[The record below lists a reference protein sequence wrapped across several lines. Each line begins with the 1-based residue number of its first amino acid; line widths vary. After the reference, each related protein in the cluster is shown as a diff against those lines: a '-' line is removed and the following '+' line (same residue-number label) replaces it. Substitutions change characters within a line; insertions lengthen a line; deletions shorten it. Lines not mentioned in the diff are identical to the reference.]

1 MEIIVTNQSPKNDVD
16 VPPSLMELFQ
26 KYTLKKYGEEFP
38 PFTHQAEVFRQI
50 DANREVFLV
59 AGTAAGKTLAVAVPL
74 FKKLQSGCIRKVLLM
89 YPTIALMN
97 DQRQVMDSLGKITGV
112 KIGQLQG
119 GLSHS
124 QLIDNLNQQVILATP
139 DAVYWFFQ
147 KNVKYTGM
155 LLYGLAL
162 IDEWVFDEAHL
173 FNGLMLQNLRH
184 LKERITH
191 LAQII
196 ERQPR
201 WHILTATPTQE
212 LRTLTG
218 GNRID
223 GASKC
228 GNVQVNFLPPPLDY
242 KERDAVLH
250 QTVEKNLKIGNRKIL
265 VVLNS
270 ASGAHHL
277 YNQVKDRPPTLTPE
291 QWLHVGH
298 LTWRELSAWFQEN
311 RLNTAVA
318 ALEAW
323 MECEIPFTL
332 AELPENKNVPLPT
345 DKLMS
350 TLTRFLEANI
360 RQIAGLGYE
369 AQRQGKPLVD
379 FIHKRLANLGKA
391 HRLIWRAVV
400 GRIDRGDSAAEIKAK
415 LYRWVEEISDQLDNQ
430 WGTNIE
436 DSPPDFH
443 QLQSD
448 LRETQLGTDLS
459 QFTCRYLVEQIA
471 VKPEDVDGAKPK
483 GEGLEKRHVYF
494 RWLSWNWIISDADL
508 RIEIQEKLKFAI
520 AEGQL
525 QPKSN
530 YITTWQDKDITT
542 ILYSGKMS
550 KHNREGLV
558 ELFGKLEEAILI
570 STPSVEVGVD
580 FDADTLITEECD
592 GNGFLQR
599 FGRVGRSGE
608 AGQVGR
614 VSVLLRNQRCIP
626 RLREQPSEIPRD
638 EFSRFIVNPDEP
650 ANLDISLFTARVY
663 VPDSPLV
670 SAIHHQINDQIGAI
684 GANLNSKMFPSD
696 TNVSQLADAMKNA
709 DMPFRY
715 GLRGTLPEITF
726 YGEVGSDPFY
736 VLSRIEN
743 EKLSLPNSPFEVAVA
758 KVGYNKFIYRPNKW
772 DISVDLD
779 RTIESSEFL
788 LYWLE
793 AQWHIVSG
801 TGIVEDFIKSMSY
814 QYSKQVKPARQLWRE
829 KPDRAKELIENLRSK
844 PPFDLLAQLG
854 KAVLLDGKLILG
866 QGPVFLWRTSKD
878 GTGAPRRVETAIEE
892 PIILPD
898 QMWLA
903 MRCNKDDARVQL
915 QELGLDNLEELHVDN
930 KGEYIV
936 LIERLVGACLYA
948 YRRLT
953 DVG

>member
-1 MEIIVTNQSPKNDVD
+1 MEIIVTNQPPESDAN
-16 VPPSLMELFQ
+16 VPPPLMELFQ

-38 PFTHQAEVFRQI
+38 PFTHQAEVFRQV
-50 DANREVFLV
+50 DAGKEVFLV

-74 FKKLQSGCIRKVLLM
+74 FKKLQNGCIRKVLLM

-97 DQRQVMDSLGKITGV
+97 DQRQVMDGLGEITGV
-112 KIGQLQG
+112 TIGQLQG
-119 GLSHS
+119 GMSHS
-124 QLIDNLNQQVILATP
+124 QLIDNLNRQVILATP
-139 DAVYWFFQ
+139 DAIYWFFQ

-162 IDEWVFDEAHL
+162 IDEWVLDEAHL

-184 LKERITH
+184 FKERITH

-196 ERQPR
+196 ERKPR

-212 LRTLTG
+212 LRALT
-218 GNRID
+218 D
-223 GASKC
+223 GEQINGVSKC
-228 GNVQVNFLPPPLDY
+228 GNIQVNFLCPPLEYD
-242 KERDAVLH
+242 ERDMLLRQAVEESL
-250 QTVEKNLKIGNRKIL
+250 TAGKRKIL

-277 YNQVKDRPPTLTPE
+277 YNQVKDHPPTLTPE

-298 LTWRELSAWFQEN
+298 LTWRELSTWFQEN
-311 RLNTAVA
+311 GLNTAVA

-323 MECEIPFTL
+323 MEREIPCTI
-332 AELPENKNVPLPT
+332 AELPENEPVPLPT

-350 TLTRFLEANI
+350 ALTRFLEGNI
-360 RQIAGLGYE
+360 RQIVGLGYE
-369 AQRQGKPLVD
+369 AQRQERPLID
-379 FIHKRLANLGKA
+379 FISQRLANFGKT
-391 HRLIWRAVV
+391 HRLIWQAVV
-400 GRIDRGDSAAEIKAK
+400 DRIDEGDSAEEVKSK
-415 LYRWVEEISDQLDNQ
+415 LYRWVEEISDQLDAQ
-430 WGTNIE
+430 WGTELE
-436 DSPPDFH
+436 DCPPDFR
-443 QLQSD
+443 QLYSD
-448 LRETQLGTDLS
+448 LMETQLGIDLS
-459 QFTCRYLVEQIA
+459 KCVHQYLVEQIV
-471 VKPEDVDGAKPK
+471 VKPEDVGGAKPR
-483 GEGLEKRHVYF
+483 GGRFEERRFYF
-494 RWLSWNWIISDADL
+494 RWLSWNWIISDTDL
-508 RIEIQEKLKFAI
+508 RTEIQEKLKSAI
-520 AEGQL
+520 ADGQL
-525 QPKSN
+525 QPKAN
-530 YITTWQDKDITT
+530 YITTWQDRDITT

-550 KHNREGLV
+550 KHNRDGLV
-558 ELFGKLEEAILI
+558 ELFGKLEKAILI
-570 STPSVEVGVD
+570 STPAVEVGVD

-608 AGQVGR
+608 VGQ

-626 RLREQPSEIPRD
+626 RLHEQSPEMPRD
-638 EFSRFIVNPDEP
+638 EFSRFIVNPDKP
-650 ANLDISLFTARVY
+650 ANPDISLFPARVY

-684 GANLNSKMFPSD
+684 GANLNSKMFPS
-696 TNVSQLADAMKNA
+696 NASISQLADAMKNA
-709 DMPFRY
+709 DVPFRY

-743 EKLSLPNSPFEVAVA
+743 EKLWLTESPFEAAVA
-758 KVGYNKFIYRPNKW
+758 KVGYNEFIYRRNNW

-793 AQWHIVSG
+793 DQWHIASG
-801 TGIVEDFIKSMSY
+801 IGIVEDLIKSTSH

-829 KPDRAKELIENLRSK
+829 KPDRAKELIESLNPK
-844 PPFDLLAQLG
+844 PPFDLLARLG
-854 KAVLLDGKLILG
+854 KTVLLDGKLLLG
-866 QGPVFLWRTSKD
+866 QGTVFLWRTGKE
-878 GTGAPRRVETAIEE
+878 GTGTPDRVATVMGE

-898 QMWLA
+898 QMWLV
-903 MRCNKDDARVQL
+903 MRCNKDDARIQL
-915 QELGLDNLEELHVDN
+915 QELGLYDLEELHIDD

-953 DVG
+953 NVG

>member
-1 MEIIVTNQSPKNDVD
+1 MEIIVTNQSPENDAN
-16 VPPSLMELFQ
+16 VPLPLMELFQ
-26 KYTLKKYGEEFP
+26 NYTLKKYGEEFP

-50 DANREVFLV
+50 DADKEVFLV

-74 FKKLQSGCIRKVLLM
+74 FKKLQNGYIRKVLLM

-97 DQRQVMDSLGKITGV
+97 DQRQVMDGLGEITGV

-119 GLSHS
+119 GMSHS

-139 DAVYWFFQ
+139 DAIYWFFQ

-162 IDEWVFDEAHL
+162 IDEWVLDEAHL

-184 LKERITH
+184 FKERITH

-196 ERQPR
+196 ERKPR

-212 LRTLTG
+212 LRALT
-218 GNRID
+218 D
-223 GASKC
+223 GEQINGVSKC
-228 GNVQVNFLPPPLDY
+228 GNIQVNFLCPPLEYD
-242 KERDAVLH
+242 ERDMLLRQAVEESL
-250 QTVEKNLKIGNRKIL
+250 TAGKRKIL

-298 LTWRELSAWFQEN
+298 LTWSELSAWFQEN
-311 RLNTAVA
+311 GLNTAVA

-323 MECEIPFTL
+323 MEHEISFTI
-332 AELPENKNVPLPT
+332 AELPENETVPLPT

-350 TLTRFLEANI
+350 TLTRFLENNI

-369 AQRQGKPLVD
+369 AQRQNQPVVD
-379 FIHKRLANLGKA
+379 SISTRLNNFGRA
-391 HRLIWRAVV
+391 HRLIWQAVI
-400 GRIDRGDSAAEIKAK
+400 GRINGGDSAAEVRSK
-415 LYRWVEEISDQLDNQ
+415 LYRWVEEISDQLDAQ
-430 WGTNIE
+430 WGTNLE
-436 DSPPDFH
+436 DCPPDFR

-448 LRETQLGTDLS
+448 LTSAQLGFDLS
-459 QFTCRYLVEQIA
+459 QFASRYLAEQTV
-471 VKPEDVDGAKPK
+471 VKSEDVDGAKPR
-483 GEGLEKRHVYF
+483 GGNFEERRVYF
-494 RWLSWNWIISDADL
+494 RWLSWNWIISDTDL
-508 RIEIQEKLKFAI
+508 RTEIQEKLKSAI
-520 AEGQL
+520 AAKQL
-525 QPKSN
+525 RPESS
-530 YITTWQDKDITT
+530 YIATWKDKDITT

-550 KHNREGLV
+550 KHNRDGLV

-570 STPSVEVGVD
+570 STPAVEVGVD

-599 FGRVGRSGE
+599 FGRVGRSGGV
-608 AGQVGR
+608 GQVT
-614 VSVLLRNQRCIP
+614 VLLRNQRCLP
-626 RLREQPSEIPRD
+626 RLREQSPEMPRD

-650 ANLDISLFTARVY
+650 ANPDISLFPARVY

-684 GANLNSKMFPSD
+684 GASLNSKMFPS
-696 TNVSQLADAMKNA
+696 NASISQLADAMKNA
-709 DMPFRY
+709 DVPFRY

-736 VLSRIEN
+736 VLRRIEN
-743 EKLSLPNSPFEVAVA
+743 EMLCPADSPFEAAIA
-758 KVGYNKFIYRPNKW
+758 KVGYNEFIYRRNKW

-793 AQWHIVSG
+793 DQWHIASG
-801 TGIVEDFIKSMSY
+801 TGIVENFITSMSY
-814 QYSKQVKPARQLWRE
+814 QYSKKVKPARQLWRE
-829 KPDRAKELIENLRSK
+829 KPDRAKELIESLSPE
-844 PPFDLLAQLG
+844 PPFDLLAKLG

-866 QGPVFLWRTSKD
+866 QGPVFLWRTSRD
-878 GTGAPRRVETAIEE
+878 GTGTPGLVETAMGE

-903 MRCNKDDARVQL
+903 VRCNKDDARSQL
-915 QELGLDNLEELHVDN
+915 QALGLYDLEELHVDEN
-930 KGEYIV
+930 GEHIV

-948 YRRLT
+948 YRRLMN
-953 DVG
+953 VG

>member
-1 MEIIVTNQSPKNDVD
+1 MEIIVTNQPPEIDVN
-16 VPPSLMELFQ
+16 VPIPLMELFQ

-38 PFTHQAEVFRQI
+38 PFTHQAEVFRQVYE
-50 DANREVFLV
+50 DREVFLV

-74 FKKLQSGCIRKVLLM
+74 FQKLQNGGIRKVLLM

-97 DQRQVMDSLGKITGV
+97 DQRQVMDGLGEITGV
-112 KIGQLQG
+112 TIGQLQG
-119 GLSHS
+119 GMSHS
-124 QLIDNLNQQVILATP
+124 QLIDNLNRQIILATP
-139 DAVYWFFQ
+139 DAIYWFFQ

-212 LRTLTG
+212 LRALTH

-228 GNVQVNFLPPPLDY
+228 GNIQVNFLSPPLEYD
-242 KERDAVLH
+242 ERDMLLRQAVEESL
-250 QTVEKNLKIGNRKIL
+250 TTGKRKIL

-270 ASGAHHL
+270 ANGAHHL
-277 YNQVKDRPPTLTPE
+277 YNQVKDGSPTLTPE

-311 RLNTAVA
+311 RLNAAVV

-323 MECEIPFTL
+323 MEREISFTI
-332 AELPENKNVPLPT
+332 AELPENETVPLPT

-350 TLTRFLEANI
+350 TLTRFLESNI

-369 AQRQGKPLVD
+369 AQRQNQPVVD
-379 FIHKRLANLGKA
+379 FISTRLNNFGRAHKLV
-391 HRLIWRAVV
+391 WQAVIE
-400 GRIDRGDSAAEIKAK
+400 RIDDRDSAAEVKDK
-415 LYRWVEEISDQLDNQ
+415 LYRWIEGVSDQLDNQ
-430 WGTNIE
+430 WGTNLE
-436 DSPPDFH
+436 DCPPDFR

-448 LRETQLGTDLS
+448 LRGTQLGFDLS
-459 QFTCRYLVEQIA
+459 QFASRYLAEQTFI
-471 VKPEDVDGAKPK
+471 KPEDVEGAKPR
-483 GEGLEKRHVYF
+483 GGDFEERRVYF
-494 RWLSWNWIISDADL
+494 RWLSWNWIISDTNL
-508 RIEIQEKLKFAI
+508 RTEIQEKLKFAI
-520 AEGQL
+520 AMGQL

-530 YITTWQDKDITT
+530 YIAIWQDRGIPT

-550 KHNREGLV
+550 KHNRDGLV

-570 STPSVEVGVD
+570 STPAVEVGVD

-599 FGRVGRSGE
+599 FGRVGRSGGV
-608 AGQVGR
+608 GQ

-626 RLREQPSEIPRD
+626 RLREQLPEMPRD

-650 ANLDISLFTARVY
+650 ANPDISLFPARVY
-663 VPDSPLV
+663 VPNSPLV
-670 SAIHHQINDQIGAI
+670 SAIHHQINDQIGVI
-684 GANLNSKMFPSD
+684 GENLNSKMFSAD

-709 DMPFRY
+709 DVPFRY

-736 VLSRIEN
+736 VLSRIQN
-743 EKLSLPNSPFEVAVA
+743 EKLWPPNSPFEAAIA
-758 KVGYNKFIYRPNKW
+758 KVGYNQFIYRRNNW
-772 DISVDLD
+772 DIIVDWE
-779 RTIESSEFL
+779 RTCESSAFL
-788 LYWLE
+788 FYWLE
-793 AQWHIVSG
+793 GQWHIASG
-801 TGIVEDFIKSMSY
+801 AGIVGDLIELMAPSY
-814 QYSKQVKPARQLWRE
+814 RQHT
-829 KPDRAKELIENLRSK
+829 ELIRNQWQEHPEQTKVELQKRSAI
-844 PPFDLLAQLG
+844 PPFDLFARLG
-854 KAVLLDGKLILG
+854 KAVLLDGKLLLG
-866 QGPVFLWRTSKD
+866 QGPVFLWRKGKD
-878 GTGAPRRVETAIEE
+878 GTGTPDRVETAMGE

-903 MRCNKDDARVQL
+903 MRCNKDDARIQL
-915 QELGLDNLEELHVDN
+915 QELGLYDLEELHVDD

-948 YRRLT
+948 YGRLAN
-953 DVG
+953 VG

>member
-1 MEIIVTNQSPKNDVD
+1 MEITVTNQSPEKNTD
-16 VPPSLMELFQ
+16 VPPPLLELFQ
-26 KYTLKKYGEEFP
+26 KYTLEKYGKQFP
-38 PFTHQAEVFRQI
+38 PFTHQAAVFRQI
-50 DANREVFLV
+50 DADKEIFLV

-74 FKKLQSGCIRKVLLM
+74 FHKLQSGGIRKASLM
-89 YPTIALMN
+89 YPTIALMD
-97 DQRQVMDSLGKITGV
+97 DQRRVMDDLGEITGV
-112 KIGQLQG
+112 TIGQLQG
-119 GLSHS
+119 GMSHS
-124 QLIDNLNQQVILATP
+124 QLVDNLNRQVILATP

-228 GNVQVNFLPPPLDY
+228 GNIQMNFLPPPSDY
-242 KERDAVLH
+242 KERDAILR
-250 QTVEKNLKIGNRKIL
+250 QTVEESLKTGSHKIL

-277 YNQVKDRPPTLTPE
+277 YNQVTDRPPTLTPE

-298 LTWRELSAWFQEN
+298 LTWSKLSTWFQKN
-311 RLNTAVA
+311 GLNTAVA
-318 ALEAW
+318 ALKAW
-323 MECEIPFTL
+323 MERESSFTI
-332 AELPENKNVPLPT
+332 AELPENETVLLPT

-350 TLTRFLEANI
+350 TLTRFLEGNI
-360 RQIAGLGYE
+360 RQIARLGYE
-369 AQRQGKPLVD
+369 AQRQGKPVVD
-379 FIHKRLANLGKA
+379 FIRKRLANLGKA
-391 HRLIWRAVV
+391 HRLIWQAVAD
-400 GRIDRGDSAAEIKAK
+400 RIDEGDSAAKVKAK

-508 RIEIQEKLKFAI
+508 RTEIQEKLKFAI

-570 STPSVEVGVD
+570 STPAVEVGVD
-580 FDADTLITEECD
+580 FDADKLITEECD

-599 FGRVGRSGE
+599 FGRVGRSGSI
-608 AGQVGR
+608 GQ

-626 RLREQPSEIPRD
+626 RLHEQPPEMTRD
-638 EFSRFIVNPDEP
+638 KFSRFIVNPNEP
-650 ANLDISLFTARVY
+650 ANPDISLFPARVY

-684 GANLNSKMFPSD
+684 GVNLNSNMFSSD

-709 DMPFRY
+709 DVPFRY

-743 EKLSLPNSPFEVAVA
+743 EKLWLPGSPFEAAVA
-758 KVGYNKFIYRPNKW
+758 KVGYNEFIYRRNNW
-772 DISVDLD
+772 DIIIDWE
-779 RTIESSEFL
+779 RTCESSAFL
-788 LYWLE
+788 FYFLE
-793 AQWHIVSG
+793 GRWHIASG
-801 TGIVEDFIKSMSY
+801 TGIVSDFIELMAPSY
-814 QYSKQVKPARQLWRE
+814 SQRT
-829 KPDRAKELIENLRSK
+829 ELIREQWQEQPEQTKVELQKRSSK
-844 PPFDLLAQLG
+844 PPFDRFARLG
-854 KAVLLDGKLILG
+854 KAVLLDGQLLLG
-866 QGPVFLWRTSKD
+866 QGPVFLWRKGKD
-878 GTGAPRRVETAIEE
+878 GSSGSVETALRE

-898 QMWLA
+898 QMWLV
-903 MRCNKDDARVQL
+903 MRCNTDDARIQL
-915 QELGLDNLEELHVDN
+915 QELGLYDLEELHIDD

-936 LIERLVGACLYA
+936 LIEQLVGACLYA

-953 DVG
+953 NVG